1 MPHLS
6 ALAREYNDKVTIVGI
21 DIYEKKTTSMEK
33 VKAFVDSMGHKMDY
47 NVAVEDI
54 NFMETGWIDAS
65 GEKDNGIPRTFVVNG
80 EGKLAWI
87 GHPKELDK
95 VLPQIVNNS
104 WDINIAL
111 AKRNFNHYL
120 TNLDDSLYYEVV
132 PYFEDNRYEPI
143 RPGKPDSVL
152 SIINRMIDREPALKY
167 APRTA
172 NNIFSSLLK
181 LNSFE
186 EACKYGK
193 IAMITP
199 TYDEPP
205 YGFIIGNIE
214 WYSDK
219 LNLPIEIY
227 QLCAEAYQAKIDQ
240 IPYPELVNM
249 PRLYNKM
256 AAWYW
261 HVCNKSKAIDAQQKA
276 IEVLKSRKDFS
287 VTEMAALESRLQEYK
302 KLN

>member
-1 MPHLS
+1 
-6 ALAREYNDKVTIVGI
+6 
-21 DIYEKKTTSMEK
+21 
-33 VKAFVDSMGHKMDY
+33 
-47 NVAVEDI
+47 
-54 NFMETGWIDAS
+54 
-65 GEKDNGIPRTFVVNG
+65 
-80 EGKLAWI
+80 
-87 GHPKELDK
+87 
-95 VLPQIVNNS
+95 
-104 WDINIAL
+104 
-111 AKRNFNHYL
+111 
-120 TNLDDSLYYEVV
+120 
-132 PYFEDNRYEPI
+132 
-143 RPGKPDSVL
+143 
-152 SIINRMIDREPALKY
+152 MIDREPALKY